1 MLKLFDF
8 DYCFSNKKALTLE
21 TSFFIFFFAKKFLI
35 MRATVLKIFFFSL
48 VLNLSFQ
55 NRATAQEAMLGE
67 IHLFAGNFVPR
78 GWAACDGRLL
88 PISQN
93 QALFAILGTTYGG
106 DGRTNFALPDLRS
119 RVPVGA
125 SVTGRPPAV
134 TTYTLGQTVGTESTT
149 LTMKPLP
156 MLIATNPTAPPANT
170 NQAMVNTLISPPTLT
185 INNVQPALAIQ
196 YIICTMGIFPTRE

>member
-1 MLKLFDF
+1 
-8 DYCFSNKKALTLE
+8 
-21 TSFFIFFFAKKFLI
+21 
-35 MRATVLKIFFFSL
+35 MRVSVIKIFFFSL

-55 NRATAQEAMLGE
+55 NQATAQDVMIGE

-78 GWAACDGRLL
+78 NWAACDGRLL
-88 PISQN
+88 PISQY

-125 SVTGRPPAV
+125 TVTGGRPATATP
-134 TTYTLGQTVGTESTT
+134 YTLGQTVGSETNT
-149 LTMKPLP
+149 LNMSLLPFLRPINPTPLP
-156 MLIATNPTAPPANT
+156 PNT
-170 NQAMVNTLISPPTLT
+170 STMTVNALVSSPSLT

-196 YIICTMGIFPTRE
+196 YIICTMGIFPTRD

>member
-1 MLKLFDF
+1 M
-8 DYCFSNKKALTLE
+8 
-21 TSFFIFFFAKKFLI
+21 

-55 NRATAQEAMLGE
+55 NRATAQDVMIGE

-78 GWAACDGRLL
+78 NWAPCDGRLL
-88 PISQN
+88 PIAQN

-125 SVTGRPPAV
+125 NLTSRPVTG
-134 TTYTLGQTVGTESTT
+134 TSYTLGQTVGNETTT
-149 LTMKPLP
+149 LNMSPLP
-156 MLIATNPTAPPANT
+156 VLRATNPSAPPPNT
-170 NQAMVNTLISPPTLT
+170 TTIPVNTIMSPQPLT
-185 INNVQPALAIQ
+185 INNIQPSLAIQ